1 MLTEIDESRFRRLEE
16 DLNRLSDRFDKN
28 TTRSSATHEEIFQ
41 RLNALEQSSAV
52 ASAVAN
58 ERFDTVIDQLA
69 DLKTQQAAIIARLDT
84 MAQKPAKRWDI
95 AVTAVITAIG
105 SGIVGFV
112 GYIISKTFD
121 GGM

>member
-1 MLTEIDESRFRRLEE
+1 MAEIDEARFRRLEE
-16 DLNRLSDRFDKN
+16 DLLRLADRFDN
-28 TTRSSATHEEIFQ
+28 TSAKSSQTHAEIFQ

-52 ASAVAN
+52 AN
-58 ERFDTVIDQLA
+58 ERFDTIIDQLA
-69 DLKTQQAAIIARLDT
+69 ELKTQQAAIIVRLDNLV
-84 MAQKPAKRWDI
+84 QKPAKRWDI

-112 GYIISKTFD
+112 GYIISKSFN